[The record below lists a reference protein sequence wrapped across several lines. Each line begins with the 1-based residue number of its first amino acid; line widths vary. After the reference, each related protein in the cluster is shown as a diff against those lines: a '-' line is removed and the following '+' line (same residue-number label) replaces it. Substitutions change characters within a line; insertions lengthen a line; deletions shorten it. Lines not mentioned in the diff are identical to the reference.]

1 MATAPALNPPRLGD
15 PTSKEL
21 SYIKR
26 SSAEKQAN
34 YWNLALADDSA
45 FGPASGLVVGV
56 APIKNEEG
64 RYQLVWVNPERAA
77 APPSDGAANSQ
88 LVIIDG
94 QHRSGAIRKALED
107 ETPSS
112 DAQPS
117 DHARRRKR
125 GKNTDRNT

>member
-15 PTSKEL
+15 PISKEL
-21 SYIKR
+21 SYVKR

-34 YWNLALADDSA
+34 YWNLALADDPA

-56 APIKNEEG
+56 APIKNAEG
-64 RYQLVWVNPERAA
+64 RYQLVWVHPERAA

-88 LVIIDG
+88 LFIPDG
-94 QHRSGAIRKALED
+94 QHRSGAIRKASKQQL
-107 ETPSS
+107 PSS
-112 DAQPS
+112 EGQPLNRAQ
-117 DHARRRKR
+117 RRKR